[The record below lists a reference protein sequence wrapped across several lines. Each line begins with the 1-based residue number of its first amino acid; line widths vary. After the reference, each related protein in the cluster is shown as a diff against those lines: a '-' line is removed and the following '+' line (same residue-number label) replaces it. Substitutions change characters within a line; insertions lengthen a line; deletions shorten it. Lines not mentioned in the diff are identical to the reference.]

1 MARHTQI
8 QIRERVIKFSEE
20 GKSSREIAS
29 LLSIG
34 KSTVNDIIVKY
45 RAGYGLKDRPRSGRP
60 RKTSKKVDRIIKRKS
75 TADVKKTAA
84 EIAREIQDENLANV
98 SRSTVTRRLHD
109 VGLFGR
115 IGIKKPLIS
124 KKNKK
129 ARLQFAKDHQNWTV
143 EDWKK
148 VAFSD
153 ESKFNLFGSDGR
165 QHVRRPIG
173 TRNDVRYQIPT
184 VKHGGGSVMV
194 WGVFS
199 AQGVGPLVEIN
210 GNMNAAIYK
219 DILERNLLAYAE
231 ETMPQDW
238 IFQQDND
245 PKHTSKLLKQWFSAS
260 NVRVLSWPSQSPDLN
275 PIEHLWEKLDRQVRK
290 HTYSNK
296 VTLFKS
302 LKEEW
307 GKIPPACIN
316 RLIESMPHSCAA
328 VIAAKGMATK
338 Y

>member
-8 QIRERVIKFSEE
+8 QIHERVIKFSEDR
-20 GKSSREIAS
+20 KFSREIAS
-29 LLSIG
+29 ILSIG

-60 RKTSKKVDRIIKRKS
+60 RKTFKKVDHIIKRKS

-84 EIAREIQDENLANV
+84 EISCELQDENLVNV
-98 SRSTVTRRLHD
+98 NRSTVTRRLHD

-115 IGIKKPLIS
+115 IGIKKPLIN

-129 ARLQFAKDHQNWTV
+129 ARLQFAKDYQNWTV

-148 VAFSD
+148 VASSD

-173 TRNDVRYQIPT
+173 TRKDVRYQIPT

-210 GNMNAAIYK
+210 ENMNVDIYK
-219 DILERNLLAYAE
+219 DILEKNLLTYAE
-231 ETMPQDW
+231 ETLPQDW
-238 IFQQDND
+238 MFQQDND

-260 NVRVLSWPSQSPDLN
+260 NVRVLSW
-275 PIEHLWEKLDRQVRK
+275 
-290 HTYSNK
+290 
-296 VTLFKS
+296 
-302 LKEEW
+302 
-307 GKIPPACIN
+307 
-316 RLIESMPHSCAA
+316 
-328 VIAAKGMATK
+328 
-338 Y
+338 

>member
-316 RLIESMPHSCAA
+316 RLIESMPHRCAA

>member
-143 EDWKK
+143 EDRKK

-316 RLIESMPHSCAA
+316 RLIESMPHRCAA

>member
-8 QIRERVIKFSEE
+8 QIHERVIKFSKD

-29 LLSIG
+29 ILSIC

-45 RAGYGLKDRPRSGRP
+45 RAVYGLKDRPRSGRP
-60 RKTSKKVDRIIKRKS
+60 RKTSKKVDHIIKRKS
-75 TADVKKTAA
+75 TVDVKKTAA
-84 EIAREIQDENLANV
+84 EIARELQDENLANV
-98 SRSTVTRRLHD
+98 SRSTVTWRLHD

-115 IGIKKPLIS
+115 IGIKKPLIN

-129 ARLQFAKDHQNWTV
+129 ARLQFAKDYQNWTV

-153 ESKFNLFGSDGR
+153 ESKFNLFGSDSR
-165 QHVRRPIG
+165 QHVWRPIG

-210 GNMNAAIYK
+210 GNMNATIYK
-219 DILERNLLAYAE
+219 DILEKNLLTYTE
-231 ETMPQDW
+231 ETLSQDW

-245 PKHTSKLLKQWFSAS
+245 PKHTSKLLKQWFSTS

-275 PIEHLWEKLDRQVRK
+275 PIEHLWDMLDRQVQK

-296 VTLFKS
+296 AALFKA

-307 GKIPPACIN
+307 NKIPPDYIN
-316 RLIESMPHSCAA
+316 RLIQSMPHRCA

>member
-8 QIRERVIKFSEE
+8 HIRERVIKFSKD

-34 KSTVNDIIVKY
+34 KSTVNDIITKY
-45 RAGYGLKDRPRSGRP
+45 RAGYGLEDRPRSGRP
-60 RKTSKKVDRIIKRKS
+60 RKTSKKVDRVIKRKS

-84 EIAREIQDENLANV
+84 EIARELQDENLADV

-109 VGLFGR
+109 VELFGR

-129 ARLQFAKDHQNWTV
+129 ARLQFAKDHKNWTV

-153 ESKFNLFGSDGR
+153 ESKFNLFGGDGR
-165 QHVRRPIG
+165 QYVRRPVG
-173 TRNDVRYQIPT
+173 TRNNVRYQIPT
-184 VKHGGGSVMV
+184 VKHYGGSVMI
-194 WGVFS
+194 WGIFS

-210 GNMNAAIYK
+210 GTMNAAIYR
-219 DILERNLLAYAE
+219 DILDKNLLTYAE
-231 ETMPQDW
+231 EKMPQDW

-245 PKHTSKLLKQWFSAS
+245 PKHTSKLLKEWFSAK
-260 NVRVLSWPSQSPDLN
+260 NVRVLSWPSRSPDLN
-275 PIEHLWEKLDRQVRK
+275 PIEHLWEQLNRQIRK
-290 HTYSNK
+290 HTHSNK
-296 VTLFKS
+296 ATLFKS

-307 GKIPPACIN
+307 NKIAPASIN
-316 RLIESMPHSCAA
+316 RLIESMPDRCAA
-328 VIAAKGMATK
+328 VIAAKGIATK

>member
-8 QIRERVIKFSEE
+8 QIRERIIKFSED

-34 KSTVNDIIVKY
+34 KSIVNDIIVKY
-45 RAGYGLKDRPRSGRP
+45 RAGYGLKDHPRSGRP
-60 RKTSKKVDRIIKRKS
+60 RKTSKKVDRLIKRKS

-84 EIAREIQDENLANV
+84 EIARELQDENLANV
-98 SRSTVTRRLHD
+98 SRSSVTRKLHD

-143 EDWKK
+143 EDWKR

-165 QHVRRPIG
+165 QHIRRPIG

-199 AQGVGPLVEIN
+199 AQGVSPLVQIN

-219 DILERNLLAYAE
+219 DILENNLLTYAE

-245 PKHTSKLLKQWFSAS
+245 PKHISKLLKQWFSAS
-260 NVRVLSWPSQSPDLN
+260 NMRVLSWPFQSPDLN
-275 PIEHLWEKLDRQVRK
+275 PIEHLWEVLDRQVRK

-296 VTLFKS
+296 AALFKS

-316 RLIESMPHSCAA
+316 RLIKSMPHRCAA

>member
-60 RKTSKKVDRIIKRKS
+60 QKTSKKVDRIIKLKS

-84 EIAREIQDENLANV
+84 EIARDIQDENLANV

-143 EDWKK
+143 EDRKK

-316 RLIESMPHSCAA
+316 RLIESMPHRCAA

>member
-8 QIRERVIKFSEE
+8 QIRERVIKFSKE

-45 RAGYGLKDRPRSGRP
+45 RCGYGLKDRPRSGRP
-60 RKTSKKVDRIIKRKS
+60 RKTSKNVDCIIKRKS

-84 EIAREIQDENLANV
+84 EIARELKDENIANV

-115 IGIKKPLIS
+115 RGIKKPLIS

-129 ARLQFAKDHQNWTV
+129 ARLQFAQDHLNWTV

-153 ESKFNLFGSDGR
+153 ESKFNLFGGDGK
-165 QHVRRPIG
+165 QYVRRPIG
-173 TRNDVRYQIPT
+173 TRYDVRYQIPT

-194 WGVFS
+194 WGIFS

-219 DILERNLLAYAE
+219 DILEKNLLTYAE
-231 ETMPQDW
+231 ETMPQNW

-260 NVRVLSWPSQSPDLN
+260 NIRVLRWPSQSPDLN
-275 PIEHLWEKLDRQVRK
+275 PIEHLWEMLDRQVRK

-296 VTLFKS
+296 AALFKS

-307 GKIPPACIN
+307 DKIPPACIN
-316 RLIESMPHSCAA
+316 RLIESMPHRCTA

>member
-8 QIRERVIKFSEE
+8 QIREKIIKFSDN

-34 KSTVNDIIVKY
+34 KSIVNDIIAKY
-45 RAGYGLKDRPRSGRP
+45 RAGYGLKDRLRSGRP
-60 RKTSKKVDRIIKRKS
+60 RKISKRVDLVIKRKS
-75 TADVKKTAA
+75 IANVKKTAA
-84 EIAREIQDENLANV
+84 EIARELQDENLANV

-129 ARLQFAKDHQNWTV
+129 ARLQFAKDHQNWTI

-173 TRNDVRYQIPT
+173 SRNNVRYQIPT
-184 VKHGGGSVMV
+184 VKHGGGSVTV
-194 WGVFS
+194 WGIFS

-210 GNMNAAIYK
+210 GIMNAAIYK
-219 DILERNLLAYAE
+219 DILEQNLLTYAE
-231 ETMPQDW
+231 KIMPQ
-238 IFQQDND
+238 N
-245 PKHTSKLLKQWFSAS
+245 
-260 NVRVLSWPSQSPDLN
+260 
-275 PIEHLWEKLDRQVRK
+275 
-290 HTYSNK
+290 
-296 VTLFKS
+296 
-302 LKEEW
+302 
-307 GKIPPACIN
+307 
-316 RLIESMPHSCAA
+316 
-328 VIAAKGMATK
+328 
-338 Y
+338 

>member
-84 EIAREIQDENLANV
+84 EIARDIQDENLANV

-302 LKEEW
+302 LKKEW

>member
-143 EDWKK
+143 EDRKK

-219 DILERNLLAYAE
+219 DILEKNLLTYAE

-316 RLIESMPHSCAA
+316 RLIESMPHRCAA